1 MAWTFFNT
9 PPPDGTVILTVQPQ
23 RMQNHFASDGMVWA
37 DSESLYDMNVRGYVG
52 IFSNTWMAS
61 I

>member
-9 PPPDGTVILTVQPQ
+9 PPPDGTVILTVQPA
-23 RMQNHFASDGMVWA
+23 RMQTHFASDGMVWA

-52 IFSNTWMAS
+52 ISNPTCKS
-61 I
+61 RI